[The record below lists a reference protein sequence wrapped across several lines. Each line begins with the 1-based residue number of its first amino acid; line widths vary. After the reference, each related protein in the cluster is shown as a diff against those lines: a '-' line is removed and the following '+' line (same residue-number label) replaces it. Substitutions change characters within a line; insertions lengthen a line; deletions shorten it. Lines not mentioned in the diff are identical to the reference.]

1 MKSLISTDS
10 LHSSTL
16 LYLPLQDGGVL
27 PSHRD
32 EPALVCQEGEAGDCR
47 AVTSVLVVAALGLTG
62 RVGEQPQLATVRPGH
77 QQAALLA
84 AGGRGEVRLGGVSPE
99 TQGGPGEEAVGGGPG
114 DVAAHLSVGDDPAEG
129 GGDHHHLP
137 VQAVGLQVLAVQ
149 APVQAGQQ
157 GGPGQT
163 AASPGVAPVVL
174 LHSVDLQGRPG
185 DQLMRGPVSCL
196 VMAIR

>member
-47 AVTSVLVVAALGLTG
+47 AVASVLVVAALGLTG

-114 DVAAHLSVGDDPAEG
+114 DVAADLGVGDDPAEG

-157 GGPGQT
+157 GGQSWCNCLLLLETDNEIKTSFPDLI
-163 AASPGVAPVVL
+163 GVLPPC
-174 LHSVDLQGRPG
+174 SVPPPFL
-185 DQLMRGPVSCL
+185 DQS
-196 VMAIR
+196 